1 MPYVAKKVREL
12 LDADIEMLF
21 DSLQGPTRG
30 SDIHPGLFNYA
41 FSKILHS
48 YITERGGPNYRLLN
62 ELIGMLECC
71 KLELYRQIAA
81 KYEDQKKR
89 ENGAVSELDAINLED
104 VR

>member
-1 MPYVAKKVREL
+1 MPYVEKKVRDI

-41 FSKILHS
+41 FSKILHH
-48 YITERGGPNYRLLN
+48 YITFQGGPNYRLLN
-62 ELIGMLECC
+62 ELIGMLECA
-71 KLELYRQIAA
+71 KLELYRQLAA
-81 KYEDQKKR
+81 PYENKKKR
-89 ENGAVSELDAINLED
+89 ENGSVSNLDALNLEN